1 MDTTTTEIGENTDD
15 FVSMRDQNDR
25 NNSRPKSSVSLWRV
39 LGRKIPSQEM
49 VFCCQMTVIFIVV
62 IASIYN
68 LSSNGNEKTE
78 LWTALLSSSLGYVLP
93 SPRLRR

>member
-1 MDTTTTEIGENTDD
+1 METTTEILENADD
-15 FVSMRDQNDR
+15 CINVRDKNDR
-25 NNSRPKSSVSLWRV
+25 NNSRPKSLVSLWRV

-68 LSSNGNEKTE
+68 LSANDNQKTE

>member
-1 MDTTTTEIGENTDD
+1 METTGEILENVDD
-15 FVSMRDQNDR
+15 CINVRDKNDQH
-25 NNSRPKSSVSLWRV
+25 NSRPKSSASLWRV
-39 LGRKIPSQEM
+39 LGRRIPSQEM
-49 VFCCQMTVIFIVV
+49 VFCCQMSVIFIVV

-68 LSSNGNEKTE
+68 LSANGNTKTE